1 MSTYRFVDDKV
12 VCLNNTINILTRL
25 LETIFGV
32 AGADELMDGICL
44 VTMKAQVPQLKLQLQ
59 LMDFYYEECEEKRG
73 AFESVKLRIRGI
85 ISFLKSCKMSDFCGV
100 SAYEW
105 EKFMGR
111 EGEGLS
117 RPRRQSELSSD
128 DMMEVIPT
136 PASDDEEAES
146 VQLSQQSVS
155 SQTIRSLFAK
165 KTKKIVDGK
174 WMECLDPKPVWTESE
189 KANNDLVV
197 RVAWTPLSV

>member
-1 MSTYRFVDDKV
+1 
-12 VCLNNTINILTRL
+12 
-25 LETIFGV
+25 
-32 AGADELMDGICL
+32 
-44 VTMKAQVPQLKLQLQ
+44 
-59 LMDFYYEECEEKRG
+59 
-73 AFESVKLRIRGI
+73 
-85 ISFLKSCKMSDFCGV
+85 
-100 SAYEW
+100 
-105 EKFMGR
+105 
-111 EGEGLS
+111 
-117 RPRRQSELSSD
+117 
-128 DMMEVIPT
+128 MMEVIPT

-197 RVAWTPLSV
+197 WTAWTPLSV